1 MLKLTV
7 AVLALAVA
15 TSASAAGWRS
25 LRVDGSSEQAFEK
38 SLEAFQDK
46 LSPARQ
52 HVFGE
57 ALKDIYAQGTQA
69 AAAEQREYTTDE
81 YYRQL
86 DGLRYEEVV
95 KFTDPTGD
103 TAKDRYRAASL
114 AARRAHPTA
123 SVSYPAPGP
132 RPTMGRGWSP
142 GGGFNPGGPQ
152 GN

>member
-7 AVLALAVA
+7 AVLAVALA
-15 TSASAAGWRS
+15 TSASATGWRS

-38 SLEAFQDK
+38 SLEAFQEK

-69 AAAEQREYTTDE
+69 AAAAQREYSTDE
-81 YYRQL
+81 YYRQI
-86 DGLRYEEVV
+86 DGLRYKEVV
-95 KFTDPTGD
+95 ELTDPTGD

-114 AARRAHPTA
+114 ATRRAQSGNMISSA
-123 SVSYPAPGP
+123 SSS
-132 RPTMGRGWSP
+132 RPTGGRGWSP

>member
-7 AVLALAVA
+7 VVLAVAVA

-38 SLEAFQDK
+38 SLETFQEK
-46 LSPARQ
+46 LSPARR

-57 ALKDIYAQGTQA
+57 ALKDIYTQGTQA
-69 AAAEQREYTTDE
+69 AAAEQREYTTAE

-95 KFTDPTGD
+95 KLTDPTGD

-114 AARRAHPTA
+114 AARGPSPGNMISPSAR
-123 SVSYPAPGP
+123 PA
-132 RPTMGRGWSP
+132 MGRGWSP